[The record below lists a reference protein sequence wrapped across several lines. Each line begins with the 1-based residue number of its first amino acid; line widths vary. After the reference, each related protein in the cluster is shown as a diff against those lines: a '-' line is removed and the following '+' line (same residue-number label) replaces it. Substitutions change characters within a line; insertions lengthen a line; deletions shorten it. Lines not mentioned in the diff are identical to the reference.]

1 MMDKSRCALRAAWCR
16 IHFEKSARI
25 WPNELKTIKLKIPEI
40 GLLAMTRAALGAGVA
55 LLISS
60 KLDERQRRAAGI
72 ALVVVGVVTTIPF
85 ALLFFAADE

>member
-1 MMDKSRCALRAAWCR
+1 
-16 IHFEKSARI
+16 
-25 WPNELKTIKLKIPEI
+25 LKTIKLKIPEI